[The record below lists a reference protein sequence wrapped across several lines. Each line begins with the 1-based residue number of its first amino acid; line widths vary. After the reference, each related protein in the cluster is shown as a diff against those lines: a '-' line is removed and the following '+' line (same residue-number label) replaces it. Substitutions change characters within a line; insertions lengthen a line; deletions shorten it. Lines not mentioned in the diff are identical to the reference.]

1 MLEQRDLEQIAEIV
15 GKALQPIAEKQDILG
30 RELSELK
37 QDAAVLKEDVVGLK
51 QDVAVLKE
59 DAARLKDDVSGLKD
73 DVSGLQQDM
82 SEVQGQLR
90 NVDCRL
96 KRVQVT
102 LENETNK
109 SIQFVAEGHQNL
121 DRKLNEAIKLSR
133 DSLSYTES
141 FHLREIYFE
150 CELSMLKERVR
161 RLEEYACRTQTA

>member
-37 QDAAVLKEDVVGLK
+37 QDVAVMKEDVAGLK

-59 DAARLKDDVSGLKD
+59 DAARLKD